1 LIRCRRLHPCKLAY
15 ADTGPAGPAPAI
27 SSSPVM
33 RYYDI
38 AVACPLPATLTYA
51 EPAESPERVKVGM
64 RVLVP
69 LGPRLA
75 TGYVLAEADAGV
87 VERLASQTTIRRI
100 VDLPDPEPLFPASMV
115 ELFRWVAR
123 YYHYP
128 IGEVVRTALPGGI
141 TAGSGHRLI
150 LTARGR
156 EERDLLAAD
165 PKYGQSPWL
174 TELLDNGVL
183 EEAAVSRLWRSRPCQ
198 RKLRS
203 WEKKGLLVIEEILA
217 REKNRRKLEQVLVP
231 AQQFKEQFASCQD
244 VDALLKQLEQSL
256 DSSCSRAE
264 RTLLERFLALYRQAG
279 QQPVSRR
286 DLNKI
291 YNGAGRIL
299 ARPFVCQVLQE
310 EERRIYRNP
319 FGDRP
324 PFMAPPEQLSLEQE
338 QALARICPAIAQQ
351 EFARF
356 LLFGVTGSGK
366 TEVYLRASQAAL
378 DQGGSVL
385 VLVPEI
391 ALASQ
396 LEAHFYSRFGD
407 TLAVLHSGLSSGQ
420 KFDEWQRIMAG
431 EARVVIG
438 ARSAVFAPLDNPG
451 LIIVDEEHDPAYKQ
465 DDGLRY
471 NGRDLAVLRARFA
484 SCPVV
489 LGSATPSLTSFYH
502 ASTGRYTLLAMH
514 KRVGSRTM
522 PSVQI
527 IALAEAAKSR
537 KDLFFSDALIHAL
550 EENLEQRNQSLLFV
564 NRRGYASFMLCRDC
578 GHVVRCRHCQV
589 SMTLHRQR
597 DILICH
603 YCGFTLPTNILCPEC
618 HAGRIIG
625 LGLGSERIENEV
637 GQLFPHAR
645 IARLDSDTVGN
656 RKKYLRLLDAV
667 RSGDIDILVGTQMIA
682 KGLHFPGVTLV
693 GVVLADSGLSM
704 PDYKAAERTF
714 SLLSQVTGRAGR
726 GESAGRVLIQTYQPD
741 HYAIAFAARHD
752 YTGFYEQELAARKEL
767 SYPPFSRLVNVRI
780 TGSEEGRVKLA
791 AEQVAGFCRATLG
804 TEAGQVLGP
813 APAPIALLRDRY
825 RYQILLKAWKMAEVH
840 ALLDRLVARGQ
851 EFCPGAMRLHVDVDP
866 ESMM

>member
-1 LIRCRRLHPCKLAY
+1 
-15 ADTGPAGPAPAI
+15 
-27 SSSPVM
+27 
-33 RYYDI
+33 
-38 AVACPLPATLTYA
+38 
-51 EPAESPERVKVGM
+51 M

-75 TGYVLAEADAGV
+75 TGYVLGEADPADLR
-87 VERLASQTTIRRI
+87 RLAGQTTIRRI
-100 VDLPDPEPLFPASMV
+100 VDLPDQSPLFPANMV
-115 ELFRWVAR
+115 ELFRWIAR

-165 PKYGQSPWL
+165 PKYGQSSWL
-174 TELLDNGVL
+174 TELLKNGVL
-183 EEAAVSRLWRSRPCQ
+183 EGATVSRLWRGRACQ

-203 WEKKGLLVIEEILA
+203 WEKKGLVVIEEVLT
-217 REKNRRKLEQVLVP
+217 REKNRSKLEPVLCP
-231 AQQFKEQFASCQD
+231 AKRFRALFVSCAD
-244 VDALLKQLEQSL
+244 VEELGKQLAKIL
-256 DSSCSRAE
+256 DDEPMTRAE
-264 RTLLERFLALYRQAG
+264 KTLLGRFLALYRQAG
-279 QQPVSRR
+279 WQPVSRR
-286 DLNKI
+286 DLNKM
-291 YNGAGRIL
+291 YGGAGRIL
-299 ARPFVCQVLQE
+299 TRPVVRQVLLE
-310 EERRIYRNP
+310 EERRVYRNP
-319 FGDRP
+319 FGERP
-324 PFMAPPEQLSLEQE
+324 PYMAPPEQLSPEQE
-338 QALARICPAIAQQ
+338 QALTRITSAIEAKG
-351 EFARF
+351 FVRF

-378 DQGGSVL
+378 DAGGTVL

-407 TLAVLHSGLSSGQ
+407 TLAVLHSGLTPGQ
-420 KFDEWQRIMAG
+420 RLDEWQRIMNG

-438 ARSAVFAPLDNPG
+438 ARSAVFAPIERPG

-484 SCPVV
+484 DCPVV

-502 ASTGRYTLLAMH
+502 ASTGRYALLVMH
-514 KRVGSRTM
+514 KRIGSRTM
-522 PSVQI
+522 PAVRI
-527 IALAEAAKSR
+527 IPLAEAPKSR
-537 KDLFFSDALIHAL
+537 KDLFLTDALISAL

-597 DILICH
+597 DMLICH

-726 GESAGRVLIQTYQPD
+726 GETAGEVLIQTYQPD

-752 YTGFYEQELAARKEL
+752 YTGFYEQEIAARKQL
-767 SYPPFSRLVNVRI
+767 SYPPFSRLVNIRVS
-780 TGSEEGRVKLA
+780 GDEEGRARLA
-791 AEQVAGFCRATLG
+791 AERVAGFCRDKLPDG
-804 TEAGQVLGP
+804 AGQVLGP
-813 APAPIALLRDRY
+813 APAPIARLRDRY
-825 RYQILLKAWKMAEVH
+825 RFQVLLKVGRMPDVH
-840 ALLDRLVARGQ
+840 ALLDRLLANQ
-851 EFCPGAMRLHVDVDP
+851 QKLCPGPMRLHVDVDP
-866 ESMM
+866 ENMM